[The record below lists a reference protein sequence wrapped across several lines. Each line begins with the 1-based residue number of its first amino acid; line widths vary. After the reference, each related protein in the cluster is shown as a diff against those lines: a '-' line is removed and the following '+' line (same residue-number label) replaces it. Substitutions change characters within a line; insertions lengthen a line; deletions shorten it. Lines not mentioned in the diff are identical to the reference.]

1 MVRHVDRSLRMGP
14 SALGMDG
21 CHVTIIRGVQ
31 FKCPGETQVGQ
42 VQTVDARLSC
52 VLRSVSVTGE
62 ASGFSEMRFRALEH
76 AQSQICHP
84 EIVGGST
91 SAARSRHRI
100 SGVSVKSP
108 FLKCSLPRYEAFPR
122 LLACSPVQS
131 FTGSESVPGSRP
143 SGPTGFEGRRNVPR
157 DCRCGARISSL
168 DSGNEFDEPRCQPVG
183 DCARPTS
190 ELYGLE
196 GIGIVRFIPAH
207 ASMMAARWEDRNA
220 YNGPRQ
226 AARQACPGV
235 PVITW
240 LDWQHPANY
249 RSRVT
254 HARASPRS

>member
-1 MVRHVDRSLRMGP
+1 MHERLAACREDSSVREEGGPRAFDRHVDRSLRMGP
-14 SALGMDG
+14 SALGMDE

-31 FKCPGETQVGQ
+31 FKCPGEIHFGQ
-42 VQTVDARLSC
+42 VQTVDARLNC

-76 AQSQICHP
+76 AQSQICRP

-91 SAARSRHRI
+91 SAGRSRHRI

-108 FLKCSLPRYEAFPR
+108 CLECSLPRYETFPR

-143 SGPTGFEGRRNVPR
+143 SGPPSFEGRRNVPR

-190 ELYGLE
+190 EPCDSSST
-196 GIGIVRFIPAH
+196 RARAAPAI
-207 ASMMAARWEDRNA
+207 MAASCNSPSE
-220 YNGPRQ
+220 
-226 AARQACPGV
+226 
-235 PVITW
+235 
-240 LDWQHPANY
+240 
-249 RSRVT
+249 T
-254 HARASPRS
+254 HSRASG